1 MAQSGE
7 DRAIAQSRAAMAF
20 LGGMAGLALW
30 LLAEVLPDV
39 QPNPRLYVAL
49 FAFTAAFF
57 GMALALSGPASLTKS
72 LGAALAVSVPATAL
86 LSLAALRYEDASDIA
101 NGPST
106 LMVFVGMVIVA
117 TPFAAVW
124 LQDKTAWRNYS
135 DLFDASWT
143 IVVRYAAAWLFVGVF
158 WAVLMLSN
166 ALLGLVGVDII
177 EDLIDVDAV
186 PYVLSGM
193 VLGIALAVVHELK
206 AYVSPYLVLRLLR
219 LLLPFVLVVVIIFIG
234 ALPFRGLSNLFGEFS
249 AGGTLMG
256 MAIGSIALV
265 TIALDRDNSGAVRTP
280 GMRYAAQALAL
291 VLPILAGLSVYAVVV
306 RVVQYG
312 WTPDRVFAAVSA
324 VFLLIYAL
332 AYAVVAIKRH
342 HWMARV
348 RQINVVL
355 ALCVIAVGAA
365 WMTPILHAERIS
377 ARSQVKR
384 FEAGEANAGQLPL
397 WEMAHEWGNA
407 GQAGLDRLEQADTD
421 GTLTPMIAA
430 AREAETKYSL
440 NALQNA
446 VLGGEQ
452 AKVLTD
458 ILPVRPMGS
467 VIEAD
472 ELADLYPA
480 LLERWTAACEEI
492 LPDGEPAC
500 VLIVAQFDQ
509 SEDRQAV
516 FLSEGQ
522 SGVNV
527 EWVPL
532 GDGKDQ
538 WARNMYDLTQK
549 RWSDLPDGTVARV
562 QAGDFSIAPSSLK
575 SLFIGSAELIPDN

>member
-1 MAQSGE
+1 MAQPEE
-7 DRAIAQSRAAMAF
+7 DRAITRSRAAMSV
-20 LGGMAGLALW
+20 LGGLAGLALW

-39 QPNPRLYVAL
+39 QPNPRVYIAL
-49 FAFTAAFF
+49 IAFTAAFF
-57 GMALALSGPASLTKS
+57 GMALALSGPASLQRA
-72 LGAALAVSVPATAL
+72 LGAALGVAVPSTAL
-86 LSLAALRYEDASDIA
+86 LSLAGLRFADASDIA

-106 LMVFVGMVIVA
+106 LMVFVGMVMVS
-117 TPFAAVW
+117 TPFTAVW
-124 LQDKTAWRNYS
+124 LQNRTAWRNYP
-135 DLFDASWT
+135 DLFDTSWT

-166 ALLGLVGVDII
+166 ALLGLVGIDII
-177 EDLIDVDAV
+177 EDLIDVEAV

-193 VLGIALAVVHELK
+193 VLGVALAVVHELR

-219 LLLPFVLVVVIIFIG
+219 LLLPFVLIVVVIFIA

-256 MAIGSIALV
+256 MAIGSIVLI
-265 TIALDRDNSGAVRTP
+265 TIALDKDNSGAVRTP

-324 VFLLIYAL
+324 MFLLIYAIG
-332 AYAVVAIKRH
+332 YAVVAFMRH

-355 ALCVIAVGAA
+355 ALCVIAVGAI
-365 WMTPILHAERIS
+365 WMTPVLNAEKIS
-377 ARSQVKR
+377 ARSQVNR
-384 FEAGEANAGQLPL
+384 FEAGKANAGQLPL
-397 WEMAHEWGNA
+397 WEMAHEWGYA
-407 GQAGLDRLEQADTD
+407 GQAGLERLEKIDAD
-421 GTLTPMIAA
+421 GALTPMIAV
-430 AREAETKYSL
+430 ARAAETKYSL
-440 NALQNA
+440 NTLQNA
-446 VLGGEQ
+446 VLGDEQ
-452 AKVLTD
+452 AKILAR
-458 ILPVRPMGS
+458 ILPVRPKD
-467 VIEAD
+467 VVFD
-472 ELADLYPA
+472 VDDLADLHPA
-480 LLERWTAACEEI
+480 LLERWTAACE
-492 LPDGEPAC
+492 LTLDDGEPAC
-500 VLIVAQFDQ
+500 VLIIARFDR

-522 SGVNV
+522 GSVNA

-538 WARNMYDLTQK
+538 WARNMYDLGQK
-549 RWSDLPDGTVARV
+549 RWSDLPGGTVARV
-562 QAGDFSIAPSSLK
+562 QAGDFSIGPSSMK
-575 SLFIGSAELIPDN
+575 ALFIGSMELIPDN